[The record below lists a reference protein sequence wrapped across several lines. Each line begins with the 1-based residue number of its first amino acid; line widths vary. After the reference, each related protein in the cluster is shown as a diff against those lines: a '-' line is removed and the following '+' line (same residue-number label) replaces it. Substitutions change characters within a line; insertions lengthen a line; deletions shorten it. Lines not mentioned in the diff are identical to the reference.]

1 MSQKDKEN
9 EMSRFKSILCVAVL
23 TMSVSS
29 TVLGGTI
36 VGARSS
42 RSGTIVGARG
52 GTIVGARSGNIAGT
66 STAVRPDSSQ
76 PTFDFTGFLSRN
88 MGVAIRLF
96 MESSLF

>member
-1 MSQKDKEN
+1 
-9 EMSRFKSILCVAVL
+9 MSRLKATLCIAVL

-36 VGARSS
+36 VGARAS

-66 STAVRPDSSQ
+66 SSSAQ
-76 PTFDFTGFLSRN
+76 PRFDFTVFVSRN
-88 MGVAIRLF
+88 MAVVLRLF